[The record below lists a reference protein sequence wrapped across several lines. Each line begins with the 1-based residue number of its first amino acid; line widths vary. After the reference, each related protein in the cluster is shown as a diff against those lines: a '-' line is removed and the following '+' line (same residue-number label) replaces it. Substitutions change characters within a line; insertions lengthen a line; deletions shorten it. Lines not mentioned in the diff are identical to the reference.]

1 MSPDPHGKRFVVQP
15 ERDPH
20 ALVAQEKANRY
31 TRLLLKEIDR
41 LLAEVPAQLA
51 PLIAAEQDQEKR
63 KTILERSF
71 RDVLREVDVTKEA
84 LLDKLF
90 STEH

>member
-15 ERDPH
+15 RRDPK
-20 ALVAQEKANRY
+20 LVPADTANRY
-31 TRLLLKEIDR
+31 TRLLLSEIAR
-41 LLAEVPAQLA
+41 LLRDVPARLA
-51 PLIAAEQDQEKR
+51 PLIAAEPDPEKR
-63 KTILERSF
+63 MAILDRGI
-71 RDVLREVDVTKEA
+71 RDVLREVDLTKDA